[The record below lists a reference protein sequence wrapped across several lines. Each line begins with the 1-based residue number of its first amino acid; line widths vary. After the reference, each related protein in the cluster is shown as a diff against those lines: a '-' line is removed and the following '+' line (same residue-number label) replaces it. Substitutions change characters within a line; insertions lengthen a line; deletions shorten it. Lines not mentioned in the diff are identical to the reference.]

1 MADRIQSQKEEKVN
15 VITHSIGIAFTL
27 IAMPFLIT
35 YAIKHGTI
43 QNVWAV
49 SIFGFGMLM
58 VYLSSTIY
66 HAATHPGTKRVLR
79 IWDHISIFLMIG
91 GTYTAIIQKFT
102 DRPTATIFL
111 SIMWSIIALGSF
123 LKLFFTGKFK
133 VIELLL
139 YIGLGWMAVFIIK
152 PLTANIPLEVFWW
165 ILAGGCCYMF
175 GIIFYVWKKLQYHHA
190 VWHCFVLAGTVTH
203 YVAVYKGTVLPVQI
217 P

>member
-1 MADRIQSQKEEKVN
+1 MADRIQSKEEEKVN
-15 VITHSIGIAFTL
+15 VITHGIGIAFTL

-35 YAIKHGTI
+35 YAIKYGTM

-49 SIFGFGMLM
+49 SMFGFGMLM

-66 HAATHPGTKRVLR
+66 HAANHPGTKRALR

-102 DRPTATIFL
+102 DRSTATIFL